1 MIRSF
6 LSRPAHPN
14 AIERFIITVL
24 ACLLGAGVA
33 QFAPPLFT
41 EVLDMVARWLVWAA
55 CSVLFVLTVDEI
67 VYAETPRVARA
78 VGRTAFRVARA
89 AYKVANR

>member
-1 MIRSF
+1 MHKV
-6 LSRPAHPN
+6 LSHPN
-14 AIERFIITVL
+14 ATERFLITVL

-33 QFAPPLFT
+33 MFAPPLFT
-41 EVLDMVARWLVWAA
+41 EALDMVARWLVWAA
-55 CSVLFVLTVDEI
+55 CAALLILTVDEI
-67 VYAETPRVARA
+67 VYQERPRIARF

>member
-1 MIRSF
+1 MHKV
-6 LSRPAHPN
+6 LSHPN
-14 AIERFIITVL
+14 ATERFLITVL

-33 QFAPPLFT
+33 MFAPPLFT

-55 CSVLFVLTVDEI
+55 CSTLLVLTVDEI
-67 VYAETPRVARA
+67 VYQERPRIARA
-78 VGRTAFRVARA
+78 VGRAAFKVARA